1 MTTTIPKYSQK
12 PICVVSG
19 VGSGTGTGNA
29 CARLF
34 GKRGYRVAL
43 IARYIESLQAAV
55 TEINGYEGGEAA
67 AFPITQYNKAEV
79 SRVFKEI
86 KAKWPGAE
94 IRVAIYNTGHRV
106 AKPFLELTQH
116 DIGKCPA
123 AAAATSLLSDLSC
136 WANFLADRAS
146 EKSTDESVQTNILGG
161 FAFSQ
166 EAILSFREYAINE
179 LGNRGVLIFTSAT
192 SAWRGNPTMA
202 AFAAGKHGVRAL
214 SQSLN
219 KEFGKQ
225 NIHVAHAII
234 DGPIITKITRKTFG
248 TPEWDTNPDIVLN
261 PADIATAYW
270 YLAHQPRSAWT
281 WEIDLRPAHE
291 TW

>member
-1 MTTTIPKYSQK
+1 MASTAPKYPQK

-34 GKRGYRVAL
+34 GKRGYRIAL
-43 IARYIESLQAAV
+43 IARGEKSLQAAAD
-55 TEINGYEGGEAA
+55 EINGSEGGDAA
-67 AFPITQYNKAEV
+67 PFPITQYNKAEI
-79 SRVFKEI
+79 SRVFGEI

-94 IRVAIYNTGHRV
+94 IRVAIYNTGHRI
-106 AKPFLELTQH
+106 AKPFLELTQK
-116 DIGKCPA
+116 DI
-123 AAAATSLLSDLSC
+123 
-136 WANFLADRAS
+136 
-146 EKSTDESVQTNILGG
+146 DESVQTNILGG
-161 FAFSQ
+161 FAFAQ
-166 EAILSFREYAINE
+166 ESILSFREYAINE

-202 AFAAGKHGVRAL
+202 AFSAGKHAVRAL

-225 NIHVAHAII
+225 NIHIGHAII
-234 DGPIITKITRKTFG
+234 DGVIKTKITKQLWG
-248 TPEWDTNPDIVLN
+248 SPEWDTNPDIVLD
-261 PADIATAYW
+261 PVDIASAYW

-281 WEIDLRPAHE
+281 WELDLRPSHE
-291 TW
+291 HW